1 MRYTNNYQKRKAK
14 AFGNALDQY
23 EQFKLELKDQ
33 LNKGLISN
41 KTYEDQ
47 LKTKAKELDL

>member
-1 MRYTNNYQKRKAK
+1 MIYTNNYQKRKAK
-14 AFGNALDQY
+14 SFGNALDQY
-23 EQFKLELKDQ
+23 EQFKTELKNQ

-47 LKTKAKELDL
+47 IKAKAKDLDL